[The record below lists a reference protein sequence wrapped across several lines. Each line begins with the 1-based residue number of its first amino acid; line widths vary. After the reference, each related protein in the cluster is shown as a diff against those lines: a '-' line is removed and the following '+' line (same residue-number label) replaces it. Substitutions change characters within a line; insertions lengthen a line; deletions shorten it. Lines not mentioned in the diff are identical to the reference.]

1 MNLYQRFPLK
11 DHHARFTLAVA
22 YPHDIE
28 SLLTVK
34 EALHRGIISKALLCG
49 DEAIILEKAKEAKL
63 SKNTFEIIHCPSM
76 EEAADQVAR
85 LAFEKKAH
93 ALMKGLL
100 DTSIFLKPLLKKEYD
115 LKKESLLS
123 HAMLLYR
130 EKDDRF
136 YLVSDGGMVIAPT
149 LEQKKTILH
158 NTVEL
163 AHAMG
168 LSNPVAVP
176 LTAKE
181 KPYEKMPATMDA
193 ESLRLMNV
201 AGEIKGCRV
210 SGPMQFDVAVSKES
224 ATKKGVK
231 DPLAGQAEILLCPCI
246 EVGNVLVKSLTYL
259 ADFVNFGL
267 VLGAKIPIIVVSRSD
282 GEEEKLGSIYLARLL
297 TEKE

>member
-11 DHHARFTLAVA
+11 DHQASFTLAVA

-34 EALHRGIISKALLCG
+34 EALARGIVSKALLCG
-49 DEAIILEKAKEAKL
+49 DETIILGLAKEAKL
-63 SKNTFEIIHCPSM
+63 SKTQYEIIHCPSM

-85 LAFEKKAH
+85 LAYEKKAH

-123 HAMLLYR
+123 HTMLMYR

-158 NTVEL
+158 NAVEL

-224 ATKKGVK
+224 AKKKGVK
-231 DPLAGQAEILLCPCI
+231 DPLAGQAEILLCPFI

-267 VLGAKIPIIVVSRSD
+267 VLGAKIPVIVVSRSD

-297 TEKE
+297 TQKE